1 MAVGEAGAIQRS
13 TNNGASWTA
22 IASPTSAALRGVV
35 GTGLDATKRF
45 VAVGDGGTILMSQ
58 DGGITWSAA
67 TVPTPTDG
75 NIRNLYAVSFC
86 PTGGT
91 GNAGLWT
98 AVGQG
103 IIYNC
108 DKTSTTWSIEYE
120 EAAVST
126 NTMNRLVYLG
136 SNFDVMDNSIVANTQ
151 IIGNTV
157 VTYNYQD
164 IDYTDTN
171 TYQYYLV
178 VGNMLGNSSG
188 SSLVT
193 AKYPSLTVQ
202 EIKR

>member
-1 MAVGEAGAIQRS
+1 
-13 TNNGASWTA
+13 
-22 IASPTSAALRGVV
+22 
-35 GTGLDATKRF
+35 
-45 VAVGDGGTILMSQ
+45 
-58 DGGITWSAA
+58 
-67 TVPTPTDG
+67 
-75 NIRNLYAVSFC
+75 
-86 PTGGT
+86 
-91 GNAGLWT
+91 LWT

-108 DKTSTTWSIEYE
+108 DKTSTTWSIEYQ
-120 EAAVST
+120 EAAVTS

-136 SNFDVMDNSIVANTQ
+136 SNFDVMDNTLTANVQT
-151 IIGNTV
+151 IGNTV
-157 VTYNYQD
+157 VTFNYQD